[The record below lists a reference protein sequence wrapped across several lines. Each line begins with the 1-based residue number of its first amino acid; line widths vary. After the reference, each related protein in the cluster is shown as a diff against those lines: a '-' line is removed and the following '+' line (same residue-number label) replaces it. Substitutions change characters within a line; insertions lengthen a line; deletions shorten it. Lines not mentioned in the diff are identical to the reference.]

1 MTTLFPTYIDD
12 KALAQD
18 LILSQFDNF
27 LIDCDGVIW
36 LSEQLLSKINQ
47 FLQFLT
53 KNNKR
58 FTFVTNNS
66 SKSRQSYVT
75 KFKNLGKDGVTID
88 QIYTTGYSAVLQLKK
103 MGILPGEKI
112 WVLGDEGIEDE
123 LLSEGYIPLGG
134 SNELLNQSWS
144 DKNPLLIIDPEV
156 RAVIAGS
163 TLNFNYMRIA
173 TTLQYLMHNDKTLPF
188 IGTNGDRNYPGS
200 NGLTLPA
207 GGSMVEYMAYSS
219 QRDYVN
225 VGKPDTT
232 LAETILANTGYDKS
246 KTIMIGDTLYSD
258 IKFGNEAQLG
268 GDNGSGTLLV
278 LSGVTDK
285 EELTNTVNIARETK
299 QGQSLVPRYYIDSLT
314 KLIELLEE

>member
-1 MTTLFPTYIDD
+1 
-12 KALAQD
+12 
-18 LILSQFDNF
+18 
-27 LIDCDGVIW
+27 
-36 LSEQLLSKINQ
+36 
-47 FLQFLT
+47 
-53 KNNKR
+53 
-58 FTFVTNNS
+58 
-66 SKSRQSYVT
+66 
-75 KFKNLGKDGVTID
+75 
-88 QIYTTGYSAVLQLKK
+88 

-207 GGSMVEYMAYSS
+207 GGVWSVY
-219 QRDYVN
+219 
-225 VGKPDTT
+225 
-232 LAETILANTGYDKS
+232 
-246 KTIMIGDTLYSD
+246 
-258 IKFGNEAQLG
+258 
-268 GDNGSGTLLV
+268 
-278 LSGVTDK
+278 GV
-285 EELTNTVNIARETK
+285 
-299 QGQSLVPRYYIDSLT
+299 
-314 KLIELLEE
+314 